1 MSLRYIYKAA
11 YDALSVIWPML
22 FRMSSQKTR
31 QKPTCVSLFAGAGGL
46 DLGLEQAGFESV
58 FVNELEETFH
68 RTLLVNKALGS
79 YSKNDA
85 MQFLEKELN
94 LRCWKNLSQ
103 VEIKEL
109 KARVLSSDREPYLSN
124 AYLHQGDVRNLK
136 GSFILERTGL
146 KIGELDLL
154 AGGPPCQPFSRAG
167 KRETVGIADGR
178 LFLEMTRL
186 TKELKPRFVM
196 FENVKGLAQS
206 KTDVENYSCKKCQ
219 HLGVL
224 PLLMRNN
231 EEEKSCICGSNEI
244 KTWITQNRGGSLEMI
259 VEEFLRIG
267 YSVKWKLLNAVNFG
281 APQLRER
288 IILIA
293 SRDNE
298 EYDFPEATHGKN
310 PEQVLELFNPNDLK
324 PWISMASALKGEKNW
339 KKLTKNSVLWVKNVV
354 RPHDEPVTWDINRPS
369 PTIGAH
375 QAAKLAIAPN
385 GVPEEQLARQQ
396 WHVLGKRQGDS
407 PSVAV
412 EHSMLTDVELQI
424 LQTFPRYWLVV
435 GTRMERAFQIGNAVP
450 VALAQAIGIQLLR
463 IIGNKGSKIANS
475 AS

>member
-1 MSLRYIYKAA
+1 
-11 YDALSVIWPML
+11 
-22 FRMSSQKTR
+22 
-31 QKPTCVSLFAGAGGL
+31 
-46 DLGLEQAGFESV
+46 
-58 FVNELEETFH
+58 
-68 RTLLVNKALGS
+68 
-79 YSKNDA
+79 
-85 MQFLEKELN
+85 
-94 LRCWKNLSQ
+94 
-103 VEIKEL
+103 
-109 KARVLSSDREPYLSN
+109 
-124 AYLHQGDVRNLK
+124 
-136 GSFILERTGL
+136 
-146 KIGELDLL
+146 
-154 AGGPPCQPFSRAG
+154 
-167 KRETVGIADGR
+167 
-178 LFLEMTRL
+178 
-186 TKELKPRFVM
+186 
-196 FENVKGLAQS
+196 
-206 KTDVENYSCKKCQ
+206 
-219 HLGVL
+219 
-224 PLLMRNN
+224 
-231 EEEKSCICGSNEI
+231 
-244 KTWITQNRGGSLEMI
+244 MI